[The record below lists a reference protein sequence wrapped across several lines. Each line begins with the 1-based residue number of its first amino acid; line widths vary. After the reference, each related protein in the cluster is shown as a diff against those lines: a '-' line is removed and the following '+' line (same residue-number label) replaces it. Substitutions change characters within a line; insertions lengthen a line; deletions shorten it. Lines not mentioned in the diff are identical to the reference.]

1 MRSSPGLLA
10 RTFLPLPLVAC
21 VVAACGGATST
32 DLFQDA
38 SATDSGGQSDG
49 GGTKDG
55 GGPDARPDA
64 PGPNCNALI
73 NDVANKRD
81 KALECNPGSSD
92 AQCNALVP
100 DLCCPI
106 SVTDPTRKDVQ
117 EFAAAVEAVKKA
129 GCSIPCPA
137 IPCPGQPSGKC
148 DGKTGRCL

>member
-55 GGPDARPDA
+55 GPDARPDA

-81 KALECNPGSSD
+81 KALECNPGSSE